1 MCDDV
6 RMATVFLVDD
16 HEIVRRG
23 VRELLESTHD
33 ISVIGEAG
41 TVVDALFLIPQ
52 NLPDILVLDVR
63 LPDGSGIE
71 VCREIRSEHPEVR
84 CLMLTAFEEDD
95 ALLNAVLAGADG
107 FVLKKIQGNELVE
120 AVRAIAG
127 GRSLLDATNLDSAR
141 GRLRTRGDNADARL
155 QYLTPQELRI
165 LECLADGL
173 TNRQIA
179 DKMFLAEKTVKNY
192 VSSLLSKMGV
202 SRRTEAAVF
211 AARKQVR
218 EERRN

>member
-1 MCDDV
+1 
-6 RMATVFLVDD
+6 MATVFLVDD

-23 VRELLESTHD
+23 VRELLESTDD

-141 GRLRTRGDNADARL
+141 GRLRSRGDNADARL

>member
-23 VRELLESTHD
+23 VRELLDSTDD

-141 GRLRTRGDNADARL
+141 GRLRSRGDNADARL

-179 DKMFLAEKTVKNY
+179 EKMFLAEKTVKNY

>member
-1 MCDDV
+1 M
-6 RMATVFLVDD
+6 
-16 HEIVRRG
+16 
-23 VRELLESTHD
+23 
-33 ISVIGEAG
+33 
-41 TVVDALFLIPQ
+41 
-52 NLPDILVLDVR
+52 
-63 LPDGSGIE
+63 
-71 VCREIRSEHPEVR
+71 
-84 CLMLTAFEEDD
+84 
-95 ALLNAVLAGADG
+95 
-107 FVLKKIQGNELVE
+107 LKKIQGNELVE

-179 DKMFLAEKTVKNY
+179 EKMFLAEKTVKNY

>member
-1 MCDDV
+1 M
-6 RMATVFLVDD
+6 FLVDD

-23 VRELLESTHD
+23 VRELLDSTDD

-141 GRLRTRGDNADARL
+141 GRLRSRGDNADARL

>member
-1 MCDDV
+1 MIS
-6 RMATVFLVDD
+6 VFLVDD

-23 VRELLESTHD
+23 VRELLESAGD
-33 ISVIGEAG
+33 ITVLGEAG
-41 TVVDALFLIPQ
+41 SVKEALSLVPQ
-52 NLPDILVLDVR
+52 ELPDVLVLDVR
-63 LPDGSGIE
+63 LPDGTGIE
-71 VCREIRSEHPEVR
+71 VCRQIRSDHPEVR
-84 CLMLTAFEEDD
+84 CLMLTAFEEDE
-95 ALLNAVLAGADG
+95 ALINAVLAGADG
-107 FVLKKIQGNELVE
+107 FVLKQIQGNELIE
-120 AVRAIAG
+120 AIRAIAG
-127 GRSLLDATNLDSAR
+127 GRTLLDPANLEAAR
-141 GRLRTRGDNADARL
+141 GRLRGESADSAARL

-179 DKMFLAEKTVKNY
+179 EQMFLAEKTVKNY

-218 EERRN
+218 EERRR

>member
-23 VRELLESTHD
+23 VRELLESTDD

-141 GRLRTRGDNADARL
+141 GRLRSRGDNADARL

>member
-23 VRELLESTHD
+23 VRELLDSTDD

-179 DKMFLAEKTVKNY
+179 EKMFLAEKTVKNY

>member
-1 MCDDV
+1 
-6 RMATVFLVDD
+6 MATVFLVDD

-23 VRELLESTHD
+23 VRELLDSTDD

-141 GRLRTRGDNADARL
+141 GRLRSRGDNADARL

-179 DKMFLAEKTVKNY
+179 EKMFLAEKTVKNY

>member
-1 MCDDV
+1 
-6 RMATVFLVDD
+6 MATVFLVDD

-23 VRELLESTHD
+23 VRELLESTDD

-179 DKMFLAEKTVKNY
+179 EKMFLAEKTVKNY

>member
-23 VRELLESTHD
+23 VRELLDSTDD

-192 VSSLLSKMGV
+192 VSSLLCKMGV

-218 EERRN
+218 EEQRN

>member
-1 MCDDV
+1 M
-6 RMATVFLVDD
+6 FLVDD

-23 VRELLESTHD
+23 VRELLESTDD

-141 GRLRTRGDNADARL
+141 GRLRSRGDNADARL